1 MTLEKIEPNIYK
13 KTLKDGTWTYYVKA
27 KIAGRV
33 VTRSC
38 KSKSIRVARNTVRTL
53 QERAAQGG
61 AVVSRSGVTVAS
73 FYPEAQQ
80 YWKLRGIRE
89 VTRFDYEKRWK
100 KHVSPRWG
108 ATPVQNVSTRAIQQW
123 CDALREGQSFSSVK
137 KHLQVLRV
145 VLERAV
151 RAGIINQN
159 PCTGVEVVGQTTYQ
173 MTPLTPE
180 QTKKLVSWVRRTRRQ
195 GEMRALQID
204 LLARQGLRR
213 SEMCGLKIGDFFEQ
227 NGIYWMTISRSVTRQ
242 KKALSINAPKNHR
255 SRTIAVW
262 GDLAEALQKYMKG
275 KSADAW
281 LFPSATREDEPTDP
295 AAFSQSLTRML
306 AAYRETGGD
315 LPEDFSGA
323 HDFRHTCASL
333 LVAQNRNVFEV
344 SRFLGHSDPSV
355 TLRIYTH
362 LFPAVTGAIV
372 Q

>member
-1 MTLEKIEPNIYK
+1 MALEKVEPNIYK
-13 KTLKDGTWTYYVKA
+13 KILKDGDWTYYVKA
-27 KIAGRV
+27 KIAGRT

-38 KSKSIRVARNTVRTL
+38 KSKSIRTARNTVRNL
-53 QERAAQGG
+53 QERAAQGD
-61 AVVSRSGVTVAS
+61 AVVSRSGATVAA
-73 FYPEAQQ
+73 FYPEARE
-80 YWKLRGIRE
+80 YWRLRGIRE
-89 VTRFDYEKRWK
+89 VTLFDYEKRWQ

-108 ATPVQNVSTRAIQQW
+108 ATPVQNVTTRAVQQW
-123 CDALREGQSFSSVK
+123 CDALRKNQAFSSVK

-151 RAGIINQN
+151 RAGVIRQN
-159 PCTGVEVVGQTTYQ
+159 PCIGVEVVGQVSYE

-180 QTKKLVSWVRRTRRQ
+180 QTKKFVSWVRRTRRQ
-195 GEMRALQID
+195 GETRALQID
-204 LLARQGLRR
+204 LLVRQGLRR
-213 SEMCGLKIGDFFEQ
+213 SEMCGLKVGDFFEQ
-227 NGIYWMTISRSVTRQ
+227 NNTYWMTVSRSVTRQ
-242 KKALSINAPKNHR
+242 KKELSINTPKNHR

-262 GDLAEALQKYMKG
+262 ADLAEDLQKYMKG
-275 KSADAW
+275 KSAGDY

-306 AAYRETGGD
+306 AAYREIGGD
-315 LPEDFSGA
+315 LPKSFSGA